1 MERLAVCALIKRI
14 FKTDLQKEK
23 ISCAKDFTWKPLL
36 LNAAQKFK
44 IAFFEIFH
52 PQKHFIMT
60 HPNIGI
66 FEKVL
71 SNPLNYH
78 LLILWNWGV
87 GSKNFFLFFLY
98 TILLYMKKFSNTVNH
113 SNKLMLTYF
122 FCAVFIDL
130 YFKTKHS
137 NETFHLGLYSLSN
150 VFSHR
155 KHISSKSNISVL
167 TISGKQKYKN
177 HSPLPPH
184 FIINPPIL
192 WYALN
197 IPWESFYYDSLI
209 LRHFSGIPT
218 PAYSTLPPC
227 N

>member
-1 MERLAVCALIKRI
+1 MP
-14 FKTDLQKEK
+14 KTSFLF
-23 ISCAKDFTWKPLL
+23 IWKPLP

-52 PQKHFIMT
+52 PQKHLIMT

-87 GSKNFFLFFLY
+87 GNKNFFLSFLY

-122 FCAVFIDL
+122 FCAVFINL

-137 NETFHLGLYSLSN
+137 NKTFHLGFYSLSN

-167 TISGKQKYKN
+167 TISSSKSRNIKIIAP
-177 HSPLPPH
+177 SPPFYYQPSH
-184 FIINPPIL
+184 FIVYSQYSLRVIL
-192 WYALN
+192 N
-197 IPWESFYYDSLI
+197 NLI
-209 LRHFSGIPT
+209 
-218 PAYSTLPPC
+218 STLRDTLERTPKVIS